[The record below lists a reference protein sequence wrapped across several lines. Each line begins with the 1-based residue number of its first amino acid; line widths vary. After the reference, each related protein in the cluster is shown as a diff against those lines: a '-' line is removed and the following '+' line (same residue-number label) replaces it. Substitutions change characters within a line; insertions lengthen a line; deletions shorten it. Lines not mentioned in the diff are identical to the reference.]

1 MHKYCQN
8 YKVMLKLT
16 LLWLIGEMVNT
27 SPSQGDIHGFKSH
40 MSHQEKLMFRKELFL
55 FYIKIKHL
63 FTHSKHK
70 TL

>member
-1 MHKYCQN
+1 MHKYCKN

-40 MSHQEKLMFRKELFL
+40 MSHQENNVPKGTFL